1 MVRVTINIDIP
12 EDWLAKEDWEE
23 YYEGLPQSK
32 KVREIEAL
40 LLDDLRSTLELIE
53 IQNNIQRVEWVPQSK

>member
-1 MVRVTINIDIP
+1 M
-12 EDWLAKEDWEE
+12 AKEDWEE